1 MGSQKALAKKIQK
14 SESSVSTT
22 LSLLNLHPAIIAKHR
37 NDGVLCEKQLLQI
50 PLGSLEDQQEAY
62 DRIINLKQ
70 AKNSGGKPG
79 GQDLVRK
86 KADLLAN
93 AIMRLDPKKV
103 GSAELADICVRVFSI
118 IGLIASY
125 LAKTPSVDPNAVSEV
140 IRTASFSLKQTTER
154 LDLSQ
159 VNTNDLNR
167 AFQWSIEILKCIAN
181 WTLQFENERIYLC
194 GEIFFLKNQARHM
207 SRKLNSEVHL
217 KSPHI

>member
-1 MGSQKALAKKIQK
+1 MGFYAKSSCLK
-14 SESSVSTT
+14 S
-22 LSLLNLHPAIIAKHR
+22 R
-37 NDGVLCEKQLLQI
+37 Q
-50 PLGSLEDQQEAY
+50 GSLVDQQEAY

-70 AKNSGGKPG
+70 AKNSGEKPG

-125 LAKTPSVDPNAVSEV
+125 LARTPSVDPNAVSDV

-154 LDLSQ
+154 IDLSL
-159 VNTNDLNR
+159 VNTNDLNQ

-181 WTLQFENERIYLC
+181 GHSGKLVVNPSDVAA
-194 GEIFFLKNQARHM
+194 GMRHIALILA
-207 SRKLNSEVHL
+207 KQC
-217 KSPHI
+217 